1 MESLGKVITGLG
13 IVLLVVGL
21 VIWLAADKL
30 SWFGQLPGDIRI
42 ERPGLRFYAPITT
55 MLLLSVAL
63 SLVLWLLGKFFR

>member
-21 VIWLAADKL
+21 VMWLAADKL
-30 SWFGQLPGDIRI
+30 NWFGHLPGDIRI

-55 MLLLSVAL
+55 MLLLSIAL